1 MKPRFFREFKLFRL
15 INAKSH
21 RAPKSATG
29 VFLKSRGANLHK
41 FYKIN
46 ARAIRRVRSSPR
58 LGRFSNFQAK
68 KAKVF
73 TTRLDVGRFS
83 KTSLRQTSRL
93 GKSMNL
99 RRFDA
104 EGKNNNYRAKRPTIT
119 RFKPEGKQPTINNER
134 FEASRFSKGENR
146 VSYHPFQLRM
156 ERFPT
161 IDKIAPLK
169 RTTKAANIKRFNFE
183 GMGSE
188 SSRRMPSI
196 TRPSRFSF
204 QGLKIAPKISAKSNK
219 PARYTENAVR
229 PGIRH
234 AYAPKRKLKIPY
246 VKILLVFVILLLL
259 AGIGYIAYILINNDS
274 TLGFLR

>member
-1 MKPRFFREFKLFRL
+1 MKPRFLREFKLFRL

-21 RAPKSATG
+21 RAPGAATG

-46 ARAIRRVRSSPR
+46 ARAIRKVRSSPK
-58 LGRFSNFQAK
+58 LGRFSSYQAG
-68 KAKVF
+68 KAKVH

-104 EGKNNNYRAKRPTIT
+104 EGKSSDYRAKRPAIT
-119 RFKPEGKQPTINNER
+119 RFKPEGKQPNVINER
-134 FEASRFSKGENR
+134 FRASRYTQGEKR
-146 VSYHPFQLRM
+146 STYHPSQLRM

-161 IDKIAPLK
+161 IDKTAPSK
-169 RTTKAANIKRFNFE
+169 HTSKTANIGRFSFE
-183 GMGSE
+183 GEGSD
-188 SSRRMPSI
+188 SSRKMPSI

-204 QGLKIAPKISAKSNK
+204 KGLKIAPKISAKDSR

-229 PGIRH
+229 PGVRH
-234 AYAPKRKLKIPY
+234 AYAPKRKRRIPY
-246 VKILLVFVILLLL
+246 AKILLVFIILLLL

-274 TLGFLR
+274 TLGFLS